1 MHVILVLCPNMY
13 AYTSIIMTHFERV
26 VIDSVYKQ
34 DFLSLYSVMSSA
46 SPTLAQVSSFHE
58 KASVLVAIIIFIS
71 GSWTGQT
78 VGVGFSLPRK
88 IIQGYQQKHI
98 IDSYICV
105 SNASC

>member
-1 MHVILVLCPNMY
+1 MLLLVLCLNMY

-34 DFLSLYSVMSSA
+34 D
-46 SPTLAQVSSFHE
+46 LAQVSSFHE